1 MRKINIHHEG
11 RGVLTSFALMFT
23 VACLSSYFFVPCKI
37 VFIITLIICSILMG
51 LALNFFRFP
60 HRKNPDPDNPFV
72 ISCPADGE
80 VVVVEEVDE
89 KELLHERCLQVSVFM
104 SLYSVHANWFA
115 CNGAV
120 EHVSHQ
126 AGAFMKAF
134 LPKSSTENERSAVI
148 IRTSGGGYR
157 VLQRQIAGAVAR
169 RIVTYPKPGE
179 EAYVEDFLGFI
190 KFGSRIDLYLP
201 LGSDIKVKPGDKVVG
216 NVSILGY
223 LPQKNKSL

>member
-1 MRKINIHHEG
+1 
-11 RGVLTSFALMFT
+11 
-23 VACLSSYFFVPCKI
+23 
-37 VFIITLIICSILMG
+37 
-51 LALNFFRFP
+51 
-60 HRKNPDPDNPFV
+60 
-72 ISCPADGE
+72 
-80 VVVVEEVDE
+80 
-89 KELLHERCLQVSVFM
+89 
-104 SLYSVHANWFA
+104 
-115 CNGAV
+115 
-120 EHVSHQ
+120 
-126 AGAFMKAF
+126 MKAF

-223 LPQKNKSL
+223 LPRKNKSL